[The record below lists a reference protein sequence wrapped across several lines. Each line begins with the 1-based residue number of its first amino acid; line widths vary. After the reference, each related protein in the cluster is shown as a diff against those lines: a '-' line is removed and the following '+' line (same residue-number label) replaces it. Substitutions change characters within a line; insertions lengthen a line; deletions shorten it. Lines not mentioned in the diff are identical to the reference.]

1 MTTNQGSS
9 SKKGLPS
16 DIDQLRVVWRY
27 ELLKYLRSRRLLAS
41 IAIVVAVL
49 ALIYILPPVAGSP
62 YRGHE
67 TDSHVN
73 VIPTDIP
80 FGAVTFQ
87 GYGVLKSG
95 KIDLNSLVLYVNGTE
110 FPSSSGANWIFVESI
125 SVPGIPISGN
135 AVLFLQNVTGSTVTA
150 SYKWHTSVQDFDTLF
165 VNFASILIV
174 ICATFFGADS
184 IVGEFQNR
192 TGYLM
197 FPNPLRRSVLYFGK
211 YAASMTAGIA
221 VLALF
226 YVGIGALSLGT
237 VGGIDDDFGVSFAFA
252 AEYLMAVMAIAY
264 LISSILKGSTG
275 ALVLTFFMFIMILPI
290 IDSASMFAGVKISAS
305 LTFSSN
311 AMLYSLSDPYPHDS
325 VNSDFGITIHQY
337 YPDQAMAAIVM
348 FVYAA
353 VAIVFS
359 LLLFKRKQLSG

>member
-1 MTTNQGSS
+1 MSSEPS
-9 SKKGLPS
+9 SKRGLPK
-16 DIDQLRVVWRY
+16 DVDQLQVVWRY
-27 ELLKYLRSRRLLAS
+27 ELLKYLRSKRLMAS
-41 IAIVVAVL
+41 IAIVIAVL

-62 YRGHE
+62 YRGTE
-67 TDSHVN
+67 KDSELT
-73 VIPTDIP
+73 VIPMEIP
-80 FGAVTFQ
+80 FGTVTFE
-87 GYGVLKSG
+87 GYSLLKTG
-95 KIDLNSLVLYVNGTE
+95 KINLDSLVLNLNGSAY
-110 FPSSSGANWIFVESI
+110 PSDSGSNWVFVESI
-125 SVPGIPISGN
+125 SVPGLPISGN
-135 AVLFLQNVTGSTVTA
+135 AVLFRQDLSNSTVTA

-211 YAASMTAGIA
+211 YAASMTAGLA

-226 YVGIGALSLGT
+226 YFGVGVLSLGT
-237 VGGIDDDFGVSFAFA
+237 VGGVDDDFGMSFAFA

-290 IDSASMFAGVKISAS
+290 IDSVSMFAGVKISAS

-311 AMLYSLSDPYPHDS
+311 AMLYTLTDPYPQDS

-337 YPDQAMAAIVM
+337 YPDPGVSAVVMLAYAVIAI
-348 FVYAA
+348 AL
-353 VAIVFS
+353 S
-359 LLLFKRKQLSG
+359 LVLFKRKQLSG